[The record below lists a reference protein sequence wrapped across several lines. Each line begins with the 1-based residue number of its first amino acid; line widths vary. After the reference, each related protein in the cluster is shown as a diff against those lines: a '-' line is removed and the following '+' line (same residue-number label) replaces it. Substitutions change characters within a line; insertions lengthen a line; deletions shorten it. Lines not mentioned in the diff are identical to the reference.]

1 MILQQIILPSV
12 FIPII
17 ILIGIVFVF
26 SSKRYKLGR
35 ILLIIGLA
43 LYYIF
48 SITPTV
54 DLLLKPLEQE
64 YSTVSDI
71 QKADKIALLLGGRES
86 DVLRSS
92 EVLRIA
98 HLTDHTTQIIISGTD
113 SQNPNSGE
121 ALAVRNFFINRGVPK
136 DNIIIEGNS
145 RNTKEN
151 VKNIY
156 DIVGDEHF
164 FLVTS
169 AYHMKRAMLEFE
181 KLGANPIPA
190 PIDFKS
196 VGEYGIL
203 SYIPN
208 SKNLRNSDL
217 AMHEYF
223 GIIFYNMKR

>member
-26 SSKRYKLGR
+26 SSKRYKFGR

-48 SITPTV
+48 SITPIV

-113 SQNPNSGE
+113 SQNPDSGE

-156 DIVGDEHF
+156 NIVGDEHF

-223 GIIFYNMKR
+223 GIIFYNIKR

>member
-26 SSKRYKLGR
+26 SSKKYKLGR

-156 DIVGDEHF
+156 NIVGDEHF

>member
-26 SSKRYKLGR
+26 SSKKYKLGR

-156 DIVGDEHF
+156 NIVGDEHF

-223 GIIFYNMKR
+223 GIIFYNIKR

>member
-26 SSKRYKLGR
+26 SSKKYKLGR

>member
-26 SSKRYKLGR
+26 SSKKYKLGR

-217 AMHEYF
+217 AIHEYF

>member
-26 SSKRYKLGR
+26 SSKRYKFGR

-156 DIVGDEHF
+156 NIVGDEHF

-223 GIIFYNMKR
+223 GIIFYNIKR

>member
-1 MILQQIILPSV
+1 MILSQIILPSV

-17 ILIGIVFVF
+17 ILIGIVLVF
-26 SSKRYKLGR
+26 SKGYKIGR
-35 ILLIIGLA
+35 IVLIVGLVA
-43 LYYIF
+43 YYGF
-48 SITPTV
+48 SITPTA

-71 QKADKIALLLGGRES
+71 RKADKIALLLGGRES

-98 HLTDHTTQIIISGTD
+98 HLTDHATQIIISGTD
-113 SQNPNSGE
+113 PQNPNSGE
-121 ALAVRNFFINRGVPK
+121 ALAVRNFFINRGIPEE
-136 DNIIIEGNS
+136 NIIIEGS
-145 RNTKEN
+145 SKNTKQN

-156 DIVGDEHF
+156 DIVGEEPF

-181 KLGANPIPA
+181 KLEANPIPA

-196 VGEYGIL
+196 IGEYGIL

-208 SKNLRNSDL
+208 AKNLRNSDL

-223 GIIFYNMKR
+223 GIIFYNI

>member
-17 ILIGIVFVF
+17 ILIGIILAFNPQ
-26 SSKRYKLGR
+26 RYKVGR
-35 ILLIIGLA
+35 VFLIVGLIA
-43 LYYIF
+43 YYCF
-48 SITPTV
+48 SITPV
-54 DLLLKPLEQE
+54 ADLLLKPLERG
-64 YSTVSDI
+64 YSTVNDI

-98 HLTDHTTQIIISGTD
+98 HLTDHSTQIIISGTD

-121 ALAVRNFFINRGVPK
+121 ALAVRNFFVSRGIPEE
-136 DNIIIEGNS
+136 NIIIEGNS
-145 RNTKEN
+145 QNTRQN
-151 VKNIY
+151 VQNIY
-156 DIVGDEHF
+156 NIVGEEPF

-181 KLGANPIPA
+181 KLKANPIPA

-196 VGEYGIL
+196 IGEYGIL

-208 SKNLRNSDL
+208 AKNLRNSDL
-217 AMHEYF
+217 AIHEYF
-223 GIIFYNMKR
+223 GIIFYNI